1 MKYAA
6 NEIVVYDLDVAKGV
20 GKIVG
25 IATAELPVIGYTY
38 IVEDLSGNF
47 PSKLYPYSH
56 LAIPGPLLKVKT

>member
-6 NEIVVYDLDVAKGV
+6 NEIVEYDLDMVKGT

-25 IATAELPVIGYTY
+25 IATSELPVIGYTY

-47 PSKLYPYSH
+47 PSKLYPYTH
-56 LAIPGPLLKVKT
+56 LAVPGSLLKVRT